1 MANTS
6 SKSRSGNT
14 SSRSQKTGSPKKS
27 ARTNTSGASR
37 QTSSKGAPGRKQ
49 QPAPVDPGADSVLK
63 KFASSR
69 AAMPLIF
76 IASVILITGID
87 LLISWNKYEM
97 FFKILG
103 VELPIA
109 VVIWTV
115 LTLVFSG
122 RKAKGPDVRTPEDG
136 E

>member
-6 SKSRSGNT
+6 RSRSGNP
-14 SSRSQKTGSPKKS
+14 SSRSTKTGAPKKS
-27 ARTNTSGASR
+27 TRAASSGSASR
-37 QTSSKGAPGRKQ
+37 RGGQRKT
-49 QPAPVDPGADSVLK
+49 AVPVRVESGADSVIK

-76 IASVILITGID
+76 IAAVILITGID
-87 LLISWNKYEM
+87 LLISWNRYEL

-103 VELPIA
+103 IEILIA
-109 VVIWTV
+109 VIVWVI

-122 RKAKGPDVRTPEDG
+122 RAKRDPDSASIED
-136 E
+136 EV